1 MVIFLSQKLK
11 KLFIVCVMTGV
22 RTFSFFYFL
31 RSYVL
36 CVRFNDNNNDAVFT
50 LFLYTYL
57 KAYSVHL
64 TVHLLCLEL

>member
-1 MVIFLSQKLK
+1 
-11 KLFIVCVMTGV
+11 MTGV